1 MSEVIL
7 VVLQRPET
15 ASGVLRAAERCAAL
29 AGGAHVTALACQ
41 PSAGSVQTS
50 LKAQF
55 DAWIA
60 ASHERPVTGQWHEVT
75 ENSAAV
81 VEERARRAD
90 LIVIAR
96 PAEDDDK
103 VARLVFRTALF
114 SSERPVLVVPPG
126 VPANPDFGRL
136 VAIAWREDEHTAKAV
151 LPALRYVARAE
162 RVFLLAGVRE
172 GRITPPMPRILE
184 GRAVAAELHV
194 MPIGSG
200 VFGEA
205 LLAKAHELGADLLI
219 MGAYA
224 HGKLHDLMFG
234 GVTRFMLGHADL
246 PLLMRY

>member
-7 VVLQRPET
+7 AVLQRPET
-15 ASGVLRAAERCAAL
+15 ASAVLRAAERCVAL
-29 AGGAHVTALACQ
+29 AESAHVTVLACQ
-41 PSAGSVQTS
+41 PSTGSAQNS

-60 ASHERPVTGQWHEVT
+60 ACHALPVSAQWHEVT
-75 ENSAAV
+75 ENSATV
-81 VEERARRAD
+81 VEDRGRRAD

-103 VARLVFRTALF
+103 LVFRTVLF
-114 SSERPVLVVPPG
+114 RSERPVLVVPPMMA
-126 VPANPDFGRL
+126 ANPDFGRL
-136 VAIAWREDEHTAKAV
+136 VAIAWREDGHTAKAM

-172 GRITPPMPRILE
+172 GKATPSMPRVLE
-184 GRAVAAELHV
+184 QRAVAAELHV
-194 MPIGSG
+194 MPIGLG

-246 PLLMRY
+246 PVLMRY